1 VSPAGAVLI
10 AVAASAA
17 AADPA
22 GRAPRQGYT
31 PPPAAIAPVAMA
43 ASCRPEASA
52 EVDRGAAWL
61 LVGEPE
67 TARAAFDRAVD
78 HDPDCALGYW
88 GQAVARLPR
97 ALDEAPDDGRAAAT
111 ASGIAIEA
119 TIGRALAVP
128 ARTPFERAAV
138 AALQAMRDRV
148 AAPGVPAAW
157 PARIGAYRDAL
168 CAGAGS
174 DRRIRLWCARAL
186 ADAAISPYMT
196 APAADA
202 LAHAVEL
209 GRDRPLDA
217 GVAFI
222 ILQVAQD
229 RRAPIVARAREAITA
244 TNPPAPW
251 PHLAV
256 VDAAVAAG
264 EWAAAAAASARAAAV
279 TDSSYARRRAI
290 DAELTALMQLGRR
303 REAYAR
309 AGAVVRLDPSAP
321 DEEREI
327 AARAVARL
335 AIADRRIDGRGLG
348 DRTAIALGPREAGRW
363 PAVFVAAL
371 DAALRA
377 WPGGDATLLAEAR
390 ASLEALQALAG
401 EDRVNEIDWA
411 STIVEAAIAASQDEH
426 QQMALFLTHAAELE
440 NDPRVVRFGH
450 GLLVPTRE
458 IAAELWL
465 RTYRYDDA
473 RREARAVLEEHP
485 GRVGPY
491 VVLARTAVR
500 RKDTAAATEAWRR
513 VLALRTTADPDD
525 TLRFEAQRALEPP
538 R

>member
-1 VSPAGAVLI
+1 
-10 AVAASAA
+10 
-17 AADPA
+17 
-22 GRAPRQGYT
+22 
-31 PPPAAIAPVAMA
+31 
-43 ASCRPEASA
+43 
-52 EVDRGAAWL
+52 
-61 LVGEPE
+61 
-67 TARAAFDRAVD
+67 
-78 HDPDCALGYW
+78 
-88 GQAVARLPR
+88 
-97 ALDEAPDDGRAAAT
+97 
-111 ASGIAIEA
+111 
-119 TIGRALAVP
+119 
-128 ARTPFERAAV
+128 
-138 AALQAMRDRV
+138 
-148 AAPGVPAAW
+148 
-157 PARIGAYRDAL
+157 
-168 CAGAGS
+168 
-174 DRRIRLWCARAL
+174 
-186 ADAAISPYMT
+186 MT

-264 EWAAAAAASARAAAV
+264 AWAAAAAPPARAV

-377 WPGGDATLLAEAR
+377 WPGGVATLLAEAP
-390 ASLEALQALAG
+390 A
-401 EDRVNEIDWA
+401 
-411 STIVEAAIAASQDEH
+411 
-426 QQMALFLTHAAELE
+426 
-440 NDPRVVRFGH
+440 
-450 GLLVPTRE
+450 
-458 IAAELWL
+458 
-465 RTYRYDDA
+465 
-473 RREARAVLEEHP
+473 
-485 GRVGPY
+485 
-491 VVLARTAVR
+491 
-500 RKDTAAATEAWRR
+500 
-513 VLALRTTADPDD
+513 
-525 TLRFEAQRALEPP
+525 
-538 R
+538 